1 MKNYCGGHLP
11 RCAVLGILMYYMYIP
26 VPVLRAPCIHP
37 PSRILKMKRAKKL
50 PNPAPRNPLVAE
62 ALFRKAGAHGKS
74 RKALRRG
81 EKMELQKLAE
91 DK

>member
-1 MKNYCGGHLP
+1 
-11 RCAVLGILMYYMYIP
+11 
-26 VPVLRAPCIHP
+26 
-37 PSRILKMKRAKKL
+37 MKRAKKL